1 MKAHVTFEVDVID
14 LPGFMAHLGLTSAP
28 TIEGVTDAT
37 PRRSRITLEAPADA
51 ATTQASEAVPSA
63 PRRRRGSTEAPVTE
77 AAPAV
82 QPAASDVASGSRRRR
97 TATVDATV
105 APVGISDIDLTKGAS
120 EAAEAL
126 TKLGDNGTQIIQ
138 DVLKEDFGVDSVG
151 AIPADQRQVFLDAI
165 QEQVDLAKADAAK
178 A

>member
-14 LPGFMAHLGLTSAP
+14 LPGFMAHVGLTSAP

-51 ATTQASEAVPSA
+51 PAQASTTSGEAT
-63 PRRRRGSTEAPVTE
+63 PRRRRGASAPATPE
-77 AAPAV
+77 AAP
-82 QPAASDVASGSRRRR
+82 PAEVSSDAGPSRRRR
-97 TATVDATV
+97 SAAPDAAPATPA
-105 APVGISDIDLTKGAS
+105 GISDIDLTKGAS

-151 AIPADQRQVFLDAI
+151 AIPADKRQVFLDAI